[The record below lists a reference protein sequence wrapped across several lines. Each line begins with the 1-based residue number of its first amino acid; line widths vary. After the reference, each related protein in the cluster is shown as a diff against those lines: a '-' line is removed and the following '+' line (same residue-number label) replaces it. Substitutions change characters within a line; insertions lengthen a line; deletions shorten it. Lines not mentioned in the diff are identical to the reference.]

1 MRARLKQVPSP
12 ALVISII
19 ALIAAL
25 GGGAVA
31 IGASA
36 PSGGGKA
43 NGCVRIFGQH
53 FCRGPQGPA
62 GPRGATGPRGRRGG
76 PGPPGH
82 PGGTGRTGAT
92 GAAGE
97 GATGPT
103 GPTGASGQ
111 GATGAIGATGP
122 AGQGATGV
130 SGPTGATG
138 AAGTTGAAGATNVS
152 YVSNTTSRSL
162 VAGTT
167 YTSSVQCPSGT
178 TLVGGGGEVDTVL
191 GLNYSQAV
199 QSSWPDGATGTWT
212 IRVAAT
218 TFLAPGAPPSS
229 TVYAICASP

>member
-1 MRARLKQVPSP
+1 MRARLKQVPTP

-36 PSGGGKA
+36 GSNKA

-53 FCRGPQGPA
+53 FCRGP
-62 GPRGATGPRGRRGG
+62 RGATGPQGATGRRGKRG
-76 PGPPGH
+76 VQGV
-82 PGGTGRTGAT
+82 
-92 GAAGE
+92 
-97 GATGPT
+97 T

-111 GATGAIGATGP
+111 GATGATGPTGASGQGATGPTGP
-122 AGQGATGV
+122 AGQGSTGV

-138 AAGTTGAAGATNVS
+138 ATGITGAAGATNVS

-162 VAGTT
+162 VAGST

-178 TLVGGGGEVDTVL
+178 TLVGGGGEVDTVS
-191 GLNYSQAV
+191 GLNFSQAV

-218 TFLAPGAPPSS
+218 FLAGGAPPSS

>member
-19 ALIAAL
+19 ALTAAL

-103 GPTGASGQ
+103 GPTGAAGE
-111 GATGAIGATGP
+111 GTTGT
-122 AGQGATGV
+122 QGATGV

-138 AAGTTGAAGATNVS
+138 TAGTTGAAGATNVS

-162 VAGTT
+162 VVGST

-191 GLNYSQAV
+191 GSNFSQAV

-218 TFLAPGAPPSS
+218 FLAPGAPPSS